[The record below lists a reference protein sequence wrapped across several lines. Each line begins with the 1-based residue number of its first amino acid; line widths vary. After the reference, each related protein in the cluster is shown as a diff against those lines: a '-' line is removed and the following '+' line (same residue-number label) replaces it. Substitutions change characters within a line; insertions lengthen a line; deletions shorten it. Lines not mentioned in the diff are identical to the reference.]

1 MPSGA
6 DQFDDLLR
14 RAQARVGTTVDG
26 KWKLDA
32 LIGVGGMAAVYAGT
46 HRNGKRGAVKIL
58 HAEEAL
64 DPTVKTRF
72 LREGFVANKVGHSGI
87 ASVLDDD
94 EAPDGTVYLVMELL
108 EGESIETRCPPGKT
122 MATGDVLAIVNQ
134 VLDVLAAAHDNGI
147 IHRDLKPSNLFLL
160 PDGTIKVL
168 DFGIARLREITQAES
183 HRKPSTTLSMLG
195 TPGFMPPEQARGR
208 WDEVDERSDIWAV
221 GATMFVLCTGK
232 PMHSDDVPLN
242 EQLLAAMTEPC
253 PPTAKVAPHVPEIV
267 AAIIDR
273 ALAFKPADRW
283 PNAQS
288 MQAAV
293 RDAYRALTGRA
304 LSFTGGR
311 TTGMRISM
319 ADIDPTLASAPTLSA
334 DPTPNENVMRASS
347 SRAAL
352 VVDGKASQQPTNGK
366 WIALAMLG
374 AAACIVVFLIAL
386 GMRSHAAANAPPLAL
401 SSPTPATSAPPPA
414 PTLIEA
420 PAVPPSAPVSP
431 AASVSAAPSA
441 SSIGSSGKM
450 GGSAIDKPRS
460 GHGKSSGSPRGAPSN
475 DVDIFNRRR

>member
-14 RAQARVGTTVDG
+14 RAQTRVGSTVDG

-58 HAEEAL
+58 HPEEAL

-134 VLDVLAAAHDNGI
+134 VLDVLSAAHENGI

-232 PMHSDDVPLN
+232 PMHADDVPLN

-253 PPTAKVAPHVPEIV
+253 PPTAKIAPDIPESV

-283 PNAQS
+283 PNAMA

-311 TTGMRISM
+311 TAGMRISLT
-319 ADIDPTLASAPTLSA
+319 DIDPTLASAPTLSA
-334 DPTPNENVMRASS
+334 DPTPNENLMRASS

-352 VVDGKASQQPTNGK
+352 VVDGGKLSPPPTPK
-366 WIALAMLG
+366 WIGIALLG
-374 AAACIVVFLIAL
+374 AGACIVIYLFAFARSSSSSIPAPQTIA
-386 GMRSHAAANAPPLAL
+386 
-401 SSPTPATSAPPPA
+401 TPSATSPPPA
-414 PTLIEA
+414 PTPATLMEA
-420 PAVPPSAPVSP
+420 PTPSA

-441 SSIGSSGKM
+441 SSVLATVSTAKPTPTHRKSG
-450 GGSAIDKPRS
+450 AAP
-460 GHGKSSGSPRGAPSN
+460 SPAPSN
-475 DVDIFNRRR
+475 NVDIFNRRR